1 MKNNAA
7 RKSGFTL
14 VEIMI
19 VVAIIGLLASIA
31 IPNLNK
37 ARATAQTNVCIN
49 NLRTIAGAKDQ
60 WGMEQHKQTSDTP
73 AGSDIQPYLGRT
85 ANGELPA
92 CPNATSCRPTTFC
105 LNEVFPSRSPRSGPC
120 KKPGTRSGPFCS

>member
-92 CPNATSCRPTTFC
+92 CPNDGTQTFSTSYSPNNLGTKPVCNIMPTNHI
-105 LNEVFPSRSPRSGPC
+105 LP
-120 KKPGTRSGPFCS
+120 